1 MLISVLLTEYTYI
14 EELCKRTF
22 TKVVSF
28 SYLDAIETKTPRFGY
43 RLGHICYLDA
53 VETKSPRFGYRLGHS
68 CYLDAVETK
77 TPRFGY
83 RLGHTCY
90 LDAVETK
97 APRFGYRLG
106 HSFILSPSLFFCCG
120 EVLIWLIWSPQ
131 YCVHLCTLE
140 ILRSYR
146 LS

>member
-28 SYLDAIETKTPRFGY
+28 SYLDAIETKT
-43 RLGHICYLDA
+43 
-53 VETKSPRFGYRLGHS
+53 PRFGYRLGHS